1 MDILRVGAVML
12 EQLILIVMV
21 KFILKKK
28 PRLII

>member
-12 EQLILIVMV
+12 EQLKLIVMV